1 MRCLKCL
8 KKQNCKPKDIN
19 LPDMLSHFKNYTIC
33 SGCEDKIKVARDKYK
48 QNSEYYIKK
57 QKEYRDNLD
66 DQYVSRVVAD
76 NTILKPSEIPKE
88 IVQAK
93 RQHMQL
99 NKLIKEEKDG
109 G

>member
-1 MRCLKCL
+1 
-8 KKQNCKPKDIN
+8 
-19 LPDMLSHFKNYTIC
+19 MLSHFKNYTIC